1 MRTSA
6 FATSALALG
15 LMCAAPVAAQSP
27 EGAAKPARACFHG
40 RSISSWTEVDD
51 TSVLLRVNV
60 RDNYLVKLSSP
71 CPELRGSRTLGV
83 LNQGSDWICTDDR
96 VDLIVQDLS
105 RTGTTRCLAQS
116 ISPISQEAA
125 TALTQRRR

>member
-1 MRTSA
+1 MRI
-6 FATSALALG
+6 SALVTFAVALA
-15 LMCAAPVAAQSP
+15 CAVPVAAQTPDSS
-27 EGAAKPARACFHG
+27 GKPARACFHG

-51 TSVLLRVNV
+51 TSVVLRVNV
-60 RDNYLVKLSSP
+60 RTNYLVKLFSR

-83 LNQGSDWICTDDR
+83 LNRGSDWICSDDR